1 MLATELMDDFP
12 AVFQVDF
19 LHDSLEIGTALE
31 MVAAAAAEVNG
42 GSSALIITHLGCST
56 NRLIMEI
63 FAIFSIST

>member
-31 MVAAAAAEVNG
+31 MVAAAAEVNG